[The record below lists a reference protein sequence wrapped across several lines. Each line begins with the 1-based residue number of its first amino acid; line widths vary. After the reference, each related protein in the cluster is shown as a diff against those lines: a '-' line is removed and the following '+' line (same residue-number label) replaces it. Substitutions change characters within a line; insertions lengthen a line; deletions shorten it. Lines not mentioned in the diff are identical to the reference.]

1 MMKGIKKMPLIRC
14 HFEDGPKFI
23 SWKPNQELA
32 PAIAPSQPPT
42 KKMAITLGEQME
54 EALTEWYND
63 LGKSVPPEEL
73 QICRETDAI
82 EHKEYLKAVAL
93 AKTAPIYEYGTPEFW
108 KDFHRR
114 KAEKA
119 EKAEKAAALAAA
131 GLTEADVPVKK
142 KSATKAAKAIT
153 EADVP
158 ANKQASAKKQKS
170 LVPKSAK

>member
-1 MMKGIKKMPLIRC
+1 MKGIKNMPLIRC

-23 SWKPNQELA
+23 SWKPNQELE
-32 PAIAPSQPPT
+32 PVPPT
-42 KKMAITLGEQME
+42 PPPTPMKKMAITLGEQME
-54 EALTEWYND
+54 EALTEWYNE

-73 QICRETDAI
+73 QICREADAV

-93 AKTAPIYEYGTPEFW
+93 AKTEPIYEYGTPEFW

-119 EKAEKAAALAAA
+119 AALKAA
-131 GLTEADVPVKK
+131 GLTEADIPSAPIKKRAEKAVKDVDPSVP
-142 KSATKAAKAIT
+142 
-153 EADVP
+153 VP

>member
-1 MMKGIKKMPLIRC
+1 
-14 HFEDGPKFI
+14 
-23 SWKPNQELA
+23 
-32 PAIAPSQPPT
+32 
-42 KKMAITLGEQME
+42 MAITLGEQME

-82 EHKEYLKAVAL
+82 EHKEYL
-93 AKTAPIYEYGTPEFW
+93 
-108 KDFHRR
+108 
-114 KAEKA
+114 KA

>member
-1 MMKGIKKMPLIRC
+1 MKGIKKMPLIRC

-82 EHKEYLKAVAL
+82 EHKEYLKA
-93 AKTAPIYEYGTPEFW
+93 
-108 KDFHRR
+108 
-114 KAEKA
+114 EKA